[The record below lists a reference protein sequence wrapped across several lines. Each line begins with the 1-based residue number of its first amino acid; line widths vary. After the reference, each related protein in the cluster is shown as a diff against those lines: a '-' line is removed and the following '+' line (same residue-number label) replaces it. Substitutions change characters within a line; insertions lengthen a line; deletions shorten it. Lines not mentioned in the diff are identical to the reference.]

1 MGTVTERERE
11 RETENREIYPRSLIQ
26 TIFHEKKKKE
36 EIESGRS
43 LSNPFQPFI
52 LVTFDRRSFQDFHFD
67 FVPFLFHF
75 VIRLEID
82 RIFSV
87 HSLFSSSLSLSF
99 PLSSFLQ
106 AASHYSS
113 ERHSVSPFQNPIGTI
128 VLPRFIVPFRY
139 PRAAFSNFTHQWWN
153 SIRGWNNSR
162 RATNVLRLV
171 SSFRGGRGAWRNIE
185 EFFFSPLLFPPCYS
199 RIFLPSQCLP
209 FEYFKL
215 FEVLY
220 RRGGNIIRDNV
231 SSRNFEAH

>member
-1 MGTVTERERE
+1 M
-11 RETENREIYPRSLIQ
+11 
-26 TIFHEKKKKE
+26 
-36 EIESGRS
+36 GRS

-87 HSLFSSSLSLSF
+87 HSLFSSLSLSLSPF

-220 RRGGNIIRDNV
+220 WRV
-231 SSRNFEAH
+231 